1 MGSEVE
7 LKLEIA
13 GEAADELERAGLLG
27 ANLGHALLHAT
38 YYDTPDRR
46 LRRRGLTLRIR
57 REGKRLVQTV
67 KTAHPAA
74 AGLFDR
80 GEWEFTVPHW
90 RPVIDERTPLGRA
103 LADAPAPLE
112 AQFELVVH
120 RDSFTVEADDS
131 TIAVALDRGTARAMD
146 RSAAFCE
153 VELELSAGQPAA
165 LFALARRIEA
175 LIPAR
180 IGVLSKAERG
190 FRLLG
195 ELRRAEKAG
204 ALRLEAR
211 QPPVAACAEVLGAC
225 LRQYRLNETILLS
238 RRESGAVHQA
248 RVALRR
254 LRSAR
259 TIFADLLGDA
269 ESLRMD
275 AALRD
280 LAGAYGAARDLDVLI
295 RRSPTAAARA
305 ALAAPRDAAYR
316 DLAVRL
322 NAGPTRRLLLDLA
335 EWIALG
341 GWRENPATAEM
352 RAMPLATFAARA
364 LDRRLRRV
372 RKHGRHLAELD
383 DAARHDLRKDTK
395 KLRYAVDFFTALW
408 SRGIPARRRRKF
420 LAALEDLQ
428 HLLGELNDL
437 AVEAL
442 TLGPTAPIRTDERDK
457 LLRKASEARRELL
470 ACEPFWG

>member
-27 ANLGHALLHAT
+27 PSLGHALLHAT

-74 AGLFDR
+74 GLFDR
-80 GEWEFTVPHW
+80 GEWELTVPQW

-120 RDSFTVEADDS
+120 RDSFTIEADDS
-131 TIAVALDRGTARAMD
+131 TIAAALDRGTARAMD
-146 RSAAFCE
+146 RSAGFC
-153 VELELSAGQPAA
+153 ELELELTAGSPAA

-175 LIPAR
+175 AVPVR

-195 ELRRAEKAG
+195 ELRRSEKAG
-204 ALRLEAR
+204 AVRLEPR
-211 QPPVAACAEVLGAC
+211 QSPVAACAAVLGGC
-225 LRQYRLNETILLS
+225 LRQYRLNESVLLA
-238 RRESGAVHQA
+238 RREGEAVHQA

-259 TIFADLLGDA
+259 TIFADLLRDD
-269 ESLRMD
+269 ETDRID
-275 AALRD
+275 AALRE
-280 LAGAYGAARDLDVLI
+280 LARAYGAARDLDVLI
-295 RRSPTAAARA
+295 RRSPTPAARA
-305 ALAAPRDAAYR
+305 TLAAPRDAAYR
-316 DLAVRL
+316 DLAVTL
-322 NAGPTRRLLLDLA
+322 NAPATRRLALDLA

-341 GWRENPATAEM
+341 AWREDPETLAMREVSLAE
-352 RAMPLATFAARA
+352 FAARA

-383 DAARHDLRKDTK
+383 DEARHELRKDTK
-395 KLRYAVDFFTALW
+395 KLRYAVDFFAALW
-408 SRGIPARRRRKF
+408 PRGVPAKRRRKF

-437 AVEAL
+437 AVEAV
-442 TLGPTAPIRTDERDK
+442 TLGAAAPDRSEDCDK
-457 LLRKASEARRELL
+457 LLRKASEARHALL
-470 ACEPFWG
+470 ACEPFWS